1 MRPPRNFFTGPFLDT
16 YGIGFALYQPGRNN
30 WKQRTIAGVSWNGQE
45 GKAYFFNPD
54 GLVLP
59 LAPSPWD
66 LPAVLHQQRTRMEP
80 ARVMGSGVFA
90 MAHPSGEVVPS
101 SELSQWVTYWLVG
114 SDAAYANCPEV
125 WGAYVEAQV
134 AAERKAAE
142 HNYADVRRISQRAE
156 QPTGLPWQ
164 SQEHKTPCDGLS
176 EWVRENTE
184 ECRRVLRA
192 EYERECAEDQRIAA
206 WLRGCTA

>member
-1 MRPPRNFFTGPFLDT
+1 MPFTGPFFDT
-16 YGIGFALYQPGRNN
+16 YGIGFALYQQGRNN
-30 WKQRTIAGVSWNGQE
+30 WKQRTIAGVSWNGHE
-45 GKAYFFNPD
+45 GKACFFNPD

-59 LAPSPWD
+59 LTPSPWE
-66 LPAVLHQQRTRMEP
+66 LPAVLHQQRTRIEP

-90 MAHPSGEVVPS
+90 VAHPSGEAVPS
-101 SELSQWVTYWLVG
+101 SQLSQWVTYWLVG

-134 AAERKAAE
+134 AEERKAAE
-142 HNYADVRRISQRAE
+142 HNYTDVRRISQRAG
-156 QPTGLPWQ
+156 QPTDLPWQ
-164 SQEHKTPCDGLS
+164 SQEHKTPYDGLS

-184 ECRRVLRA
+184 DCRRTLRG

-206 WLRGCTA
+206 WLRGYAA

>member
-1 MRPPRNFFTGPFLDT
+1 M
-16 YGIGFALYQPGRNN
+16 
-30 WKQRTIAGVSWNGQE
+30 GQAQ
-45 GKAYFFNPD
+45 AYFFNPD

-59 LAPSPWD
+59 LLPSPSE
-66 LPAVLHQQRTRMEP
+66 LPTVLREQRTRMEP

-90 MAHPSGEVVPS
+90 MAHPSGEAVPS

-114 SDAAYANCPEV
+114 SDADYANCPET
-125 WGAYVEAQV
+125 WSAYVESQV

-142 HNYADVRRISQRAE
+142 RNHPDIRRINQRLA
-156 QPTGLPWQ
+156 QSTDLPWQ
-164 SQEHKTPCDGLS
+164 SPEHKPPCDGLA

-184 ECRRVLRA
+184 ACRRTLHA

-206 WLRGCTA
+206 WLRGCAA